1 MDCYTGICARTY
13 VEHSILCKGHPGKP
27 PTSCQESLSYEG
39 GQGYYTQICQISV
52 KQKYIPTPRYGT
64 NKQKSKA
71 LHRGY
76 SKSNQIPPT
85 LCLKS
90 FLHFTFNHVPEKS
103 TSLRCFVLG
112 YLLQSGT
119 HVSRQLKR
127 KQEKYNSD
135 RQRNQSFACHA
146 KSLARVKDKIERY
159 FQPKTDNEVCCVKG
173 MNIHPLQNLTLKKIF
188 IQQCAPVTYL
198 SAAPA
203 ENLDVLHASNR
214 IYCTLFHN
222 F

>member
-1 MDCYTGICARTY
+1 MKEDRGI
-13 VEHSILCKGHPGKP
+13 ILRFVRYLLNRNTFQPLDTE
-27 PTSCQESLSYEG
+27 PTSRSQRPYTEDIQSQTKFHQLCVLNLFCISPLTMFQKNLHHWGALSSD
-39 GQGYYTQICQISV
+39 ICCKV
-52 KQKYIPTPRYGT
+52 VPMYLV
-64 NKQKSKA
+64 N
-71 LHRGY
+71 
-76 SKSNQIPPT
+76 
-85 LCLKS
+85 LK
-90 FLHFTFNHVPEKS
+90 
-103 TSLRCFVLG
+103 G
-112 YLLQSGT
+112 
-119 HVSRQLKR
+119 
-127 KQEKYNSD
+127 NSD

-146 KSLARVKDKIERY
+146 KSLALVKDKIERY

>member
-1 MDCYTGICARTY
+1 MKENRGI
-13 VEHSILCKGHPGKP
+13 ILRFVRYLLNRNTFQPLDTE
-27 PTSCQESLSYEG
+27 PTSRSQRP
-39 GQGYYTQICQISV
+39 YTEDIQSQTKFHQLCALNLFCISPLTMF
-52 KQKYIPTPRYGT
+52 QK
-64 NKQKSKA
+64 
-71 LHRGY
+71 
-76 SKSNQIPPT
+76 
-85 LCLKS
+85 
-90 FLHFTFNHVPEKS
+90 KS

-146 KSLARVKDKIERY
+146 KSLALVKDKIERY
-159 FQPKTDNEVCCVKG
+159 FQPKPDNEVCCVKG